1 MRHSLRHFAAW
12 ADQTLI
18 MNHTD
23 ITTGPLTSDMP
34 PWPLSASLWA
44 LVGCSALLLSAA
56 QGSVCKVAPVSVFVP
71 LCPGLASVCLLRP
84 QWPGL
89 CPSSQPSQDPTLTQC
104 GPSRQASTSREFG
117 ILQKDLI
124 LGKRKPDWIKALDI
138 LTTFK
143 HFIFISL
150 GVVRRQPFHG
160 PQQHYSTRKELNRQS
175 LFMSHIQTIFQRVF
189 LLERQW
195 LQNFPID

>member
-1 MRHSLRHFAAW
+1 
-12 ADQTLI
+12 

-23 ITTGPLTSDMP
+23 FTTGPLTSDMP

-71 LCPGLASVCLLRP
+71 LCPALASVCLLRP

-138 LTTFK
+138 LTLQHLSTLYSS
-143 HFIFISL
+143 HLIMNSM

-189 LLERQW
+189 LLERQ
-195 LQNFPID
+195 

>member
-1 MRHSLRHFAAW
+1 
-12 ADQTLI
+12 

-89 CPSSQPSQDPTLTQC
+89 CPSSQPSQP
-104 GPSRQASTSREFG
+104 GPDTDTMWPQSPSFNFPG
-117 ILQKDLI
+117 IRDSAKDLI
-124 LGKRKPDWIKALDI
+124 LEKRKPDWIKALDI

-175 LFMSHIQTIFQRVF
+175 LFMSHIQTINQRVF
-189 LLERQW
+189 LLERQ
-195 LQNFPID
+195 